1 MRNEKRFAIVITHM
15 GARKDLL
22 QMDWLEKDYRVD
34 ESDWIVLSKEGW
46 RASASGEAPI
56 WQALQRRLLI
66 GRYISQPELIA
77 VIGHPIGS
85 RRDGPGEQDRERQ
98 DVGRIVRRVR
108 SLRLSPVVMGFWTDE
123 DGWLMDTVEPDHAG
137 DEVSTR
143 RAAMKEGEP
152 AV

>member
-1 MRNEKRFAIVITHM
+1 M

-22 QMDWLEKDYRVD
+22 EMDWLEKDYRVD

-56 WQALQRRLLI
+56 WQTLQRRLLI
-66 GRYISQPELIA
+66 GTYISQPELIA
-77 VIGHPIGS
+77 VIGHPLGA
-85 RRDGPGEQDRERQ
+85 RRDGPSEQNRERE

-108 SLRLSPVVMGFWTDE
+108 SLRLSPMAMGFWTDE
-123 DGWLMDTVEPDHAG
+123 DGWLMDTVDAG
-137 DEVSTR
+137 NAADEVSTR
-143 RAAMKEGEP
+143 NAVTKEGEP